1 MQNNISIQGI
11 TEAKALQVNVLLPAS
26 KSISNRLLL
35 INALAGNALNLQN
48 LSTANDTQL
57 LIKIFGSH
65 RSNINQPIQEINCE
79 DAGTVMRFLTAYF
92 TTQQGQWVLKGSG
105 KMHHRP
111 IAVLVDK
118 LRELGADIRY
128 LINDGFPPLLIKGKI
143 LHGGNI
149 AIDAS
154 ISSQYISA
162 LILIAPYLNGGLEI
176 ELEGKIASK
185 PYIEMTVGLMQQCGV
200 DAQFEGNKISIPQA
214 KYTATTLVVESDWSA
229 ASYWY
234 AFAALA
240 KDSTITL
247 AGLQQNSL
255 QGDSMVAN
263 WMQGFG
269 VNTSYTSA
277 GVQLTSSLPSITNF
291 EQDFSNSPD
300 LAPTF
305 VCLCAAMGIPAKFYG
320 LETLAIK
327 ESNRTEALATEL
339 RKIGVDFSQKGDYW
353 QLTPNAQLKEIVAPI
368 TFATYLDHRM
378 AMAFTMFSFV
388 FPQITI
394 ENMEVVQK
402 SYPSFWADFEKIRNI
417 G

>member
-48 LSTANDTQL
+48 LSIANDTQL

-128 LINDGFPPLLIKGKI
+128 LINDGFPPLLIKGKT

-149 AIDAS
+149 AINAS

-185 PYIEMTVGLMQQCGV
+185 PYIEMTAGLMQQCGV

-353 QLTPNAQLKEIVAPI
+353 QLTPNAQLKEIAAPI
-368 TFATYLDHRM
+368 TFATYHDHRM
-378 AMAFTMFSFV
+378 AMAFTMFAFV
-388 FPQITI
+388 LPQITI

-402 SYPSFWADFEKIRNI
+402 SYPSFWDDFEKIRNI
-417 G
+417 M